1 MLQNVELPF
10 CIYLISLQ
18 TCTSNGLPTGSSILY
33 HWEPCLPVMWLQPLR
48 SLTRMAMVSLA
59 SLNLLMHLGI
69 SNRISMDIQIL
80 QIFFGCFF
88 GASRWFCVFF
98 FWGGVATSYSRCWRH
113 STQIP
118 GMMHQQTNWCQ
129 RQTRIWAQMLSGIV
143 DVHNNHNLWQR
154 SRFAIVAI
162 HDYAMYLFWRVSIDS
177 MLLSISSAP
186 HISSESIPWCNSALI
201 ATPEEWRWS
210 LANWWVCR
218 LAFCCHGEGH
228 LDKSHGALWEWDVK
242 ILS

>member
-98 FWGGVATSYSRCWRH
+98 WGGGWPLQTPGAEG
-113 STQIP
+113 TQLRFL
-118 GMMHQQTNWCQ
+118 GWCINKP
-129 RQTRIWAQMLSGIV
+129 T
-143 DVHNNHNLWQR
+143 
-154 SRFAIVAI
+154 
-162 HDYAMYLFWRVSIDS
+162 
-177 MLLSISSAP
+177 
-186 HISSESIPWCNSALI
+186 
-201 ATPEEWRWS
+201 
-210 LANWWVCR
+210 
-218 LAFCCHGEGH
+218 
-228 LDKSHGALWEWDVK
+228 DVK
-242 ILS
+242 GRQESGHKCCRASLMCIIIIIYGRDLDLP

>member
-10 CIYLISLQ
+10 CIDLISLQ

-98 FWGGVATSYSRCWRH
+98 LGGGGHFILQVLKALNSDSWDDA
-113 STQIP
+113 STNQLMSKADKNL
-118 GMMHQQTNWCQ
+118 GTNVVGHRWC
-129 RQTRIWAQMLSGIV
+129 A
-143 DVHNNHNLWQR
+143 
-154 SRFAIVAI
+154 
-162 HDYAMYLFWRVSIDS
+162 
-177 MLLSISSAP
+177 
-186 HISSESIPWCNSALI
+186 
-201 ATPEEWRWS
+201 
-210 LANWWVCR
+210 
-218 LAFCCHGEGH
+218 
-228 LDKSHGALWEWDVK
+228 
-242 ILS
+242 